1 MYWRDIITLVSYD
14 AADDGEG
21 YTQETEKRSQVFADV
36 QSTKRAEFY
45 AARQAVDKIT
55 VVFLVRAADYQG
67 ETRIEYNGK
76 SFDVVRAYT
85 KAGEVFELNC
95 AETPAARA
103 VPQDGTETAQGG
115 GEE

>member
-21 YTQETEKRSQVFADV
+21 YTQETEKRSQVFAD
-36 QSTKRAEFY
+36 
-45 AARQAVDKIT
+45 